1 MQIFEYLCQCF
12 DDHIDPTQNS
22 VAHHFG
28 LTLSELKQHLI
39 PLWREELLYPGS
51 LIPKERV
58 VIGVTKRDGKR
69 RQRRITRISPRRVA
83 REQAILS
90 FIDAYISERRI
101 SPTLEQI
108 AAAVGLRAK
117 SNVKAYMDRLVEAG
131 RLKRQG
137 RAVWLPQ
144 ATQEVTF

>member
-1 MQIFEYLCQCF
+1 MQIYEYLCQCF

-39 PLWREELLYPGS
+39 PLWREELLYPDS

-58 VIGVTKRDGKR
+58 VIGATQRDGKQR
-69 RQRRITRISPRRVA
+69 TKRITKVTPRRIA

-90 FIDAYISERRI
+90 FIDTYISERHI
-101 SPTLEQI
+101 SPTLDQI

-117 SNVKAYMDRLVEAG
+117 SNVKAYLDRLVESG
-131 RLKRQG
+131 KLNREG
-137 RAVWLPQ
+137 RAVWLPK
-144 ATQEVTF
+144 ASQEISF